1 MRTFD
6 YTDEKY
12 FRLHACFLWTIND
25 VPALVTCEDGV
36 RKDIKHALLVKKM
49 SSFRI
54 KVKKFFKGQQRYLP
68 SDHSWRQIRQHD
80 RKPKC
85 RPSSIIMH
93 GEEILQ

>member
-36 RKDIKHALLVKKM
+36 RKDIKHALLVKK
-49 SSFRI
+49 
-54 KVKKFFKGQQRYLP
+54 
-68 SDHSWRQIRQHD
+68 IRHGLGSKEND
-80 RKPKC
+80 LFWDTDVIFVL
-85 RPSSIIMH
+85 IIIGVEVDNMMENWNTGLH
-93 GEEILQ
+93 QL